1 MRIFPATIRNGEK
14 IPLITGWQHKA
25 TTDTNQHQ
33 EWYKQFGQALTL
45 WGIPCGQDNG
55 IVAVDIDVKN
65 GINGF
70 ETIKEAQLNLP
81 TTMTQRTLSGGMHLI
96 YKIPQ
101 GIKIKNTASKYAKNV
116 DTRGDGGW
124 IAYYGFDSTPIASAP
139 DWLIRGE
146 QADTTKEIASNFSIK
161 PSLAR
166 EMLYDICTEVQNAAV
181 GTANNTLNLKAFEAA
196 QNLIGTGSLP
206 KEEVFEQLMIA
217 ARARGKSDAESR
229 ATIESGFA
237 GGLRAGPS
245 IDCPFEPKPVVNMQP
260 KSDRWFPP
268 EPTMDD
274 FFNFEH
280 LKKKQNHKDWSPRD
294 IYLFT
299 ADGGI
304 GKTTL
309 KLQEAICLALGER
322 FLGFEC
328 EERGNTLFITGE
340 DSEGKLYNILGKQ
353 MLQMNLNNEQ
363 KAIVKKSIRIK
374 LADDMMIVTQDKNY
388 NYFPNHTALEK
399 ICEGLEEFKP
409 KMIIIDPLANFWG
422 KESDLNDMSR
432 AVTKFAALLRDRA
445 DACVVLINHMGKQ
458 SSQSK
463 DKSQFAGRGGS
474 ALPSHSRIVM
484 SMVRVDKNEFTEMTG
499 RSLPENTS
507 AVETYCSKFSDHS
520 PILNEPQVLLRTG
533 HLFDVVPIIASA
545 KRDKDDRSDVQI
557 LIDFMKECKKD
568 NKYPTKDVLIGTLH
582 GTLSKDR
589 ITNAMGAMAFKHV
602 DGYMLKTI
610 VHPDINIKKEAYVLI
625 DEAGNEI

>member
-1 MRIFPATIRNGEK
+1 MRLFPATITIDGK
-14 IPLITGWQHKA
+14 KLPLIRDWQKLATSDQVQIENWKA
-25 TTDTNQHQ
+25 
-33 EWYKQFGQALTL
+33 EFGPQLMYF
-45 WGIPCGQDNG
+45 GIPTGQDNG
-55 IVAVDIDVKN
+55 IVVVDIDVKN

-70 ETIKEAQLNLP
+70 DNARAANLNLP
-81 TTMTQRTLSGGMHLI
+81 TTLSQRTLSGGMHLI
-96 YKIPQ
+96 YKLPK
-101 GIKIKNTASKYAKNV
+101 GIKLKNTVSKYAKNV
-116 DTRGDGGW
+116 DTRADGGY
-124 IAYYGFDSTPIASAP
+124 IFYYGFDNTPIADCP
-139 DWLIRGE
+139 EWLLKNDE
-146 QADTTKEIASNFSIK
+146 QDLSKTSGNPFTIK
-161 PSLAR
+161 PSIAR
-166 EMLYDICTEVQNAAV
+166 EMLYDICNQVASAPV
-181 GTANNTLNLKAFEAA
+181 GEANNTLNLKAFEAA

-206 KEEVFEQLMIA
+206 KEEVFEQLMQA

-245 IDCPFEPKPVVNMQP
+245 IDCPFEPKPVTNMQP

-280 LKKKQNHKDWSPRD
+280 LKKKQNHKDWSPQD
-294 IYLFT
+294 IYLLT
-299 ADGGI
+299 ADGGT

-328 EERGNTLFITGE
+328 VERGNTLFITGE

-353 MLQMNLNNEQ
+353 MLQMELNDEQ

-399 ICEGLEEFKP
+399 ICDGLEEFNP

-445 DACVVLINHMGKQ
+445 GACVVLINHMGKQ

-463 DKSQFAGRGGS
+463 DMSQFAGRGGS

-484 SMVRVDKNEFTEMTG
+484 SMVRVDKNDFTEMTG

-507 AVETYCSKFSDHS
+507 ALEMYCSKFSDHS
-520 PILNEPQVLLRTG
+520 PILNESQVLLRTG
-533 HLFDVVPIIASA
+533 HLFEIVPIVASA
-545 KRDKDDRSDVQI
+545 KRDEDDRSDVQI
-557 LIDFMKECKKD
+557 LIDFMKDCKKES
-568 NKYPTKDVLIGTLH
+568 KYPTKDVIIGALH

-589 ITNAMGAMAFKHV
+589 ITTAMSALAFKPI

-610 VHPDINIKKEAYVLI
+610 VHPDISIKKEAFVLT
-625 DEAGNEI
+625 DDKGNE